1 MYHYKNDR
9 SNSQNISKAIGN
21 LDNII
26 NKLDLIDPYRRL
38 HLTIKVYTFF
48 SNLME
53 YLWKTDHLLE
63 QVSTGNKEFASYRPL
78 SLACT

>member
-9 SNSQNISKAIGN
+9 SNSQNISKAIEN

-38 HLTIKVYTFF
+38 HLTIKGHTFF
-48 SNLME
+48 SKPYGIFMKN
-53 YLWKTDHLLE
+53 WPFTR
-63 QVSTGNKEFASYRPL
+63 ASFNR
-78 SLACT
+78 